1 MILITTSCGGG
12 SSPSLAS
19 ADAGAETSDVE
30 AATVPGYHLVPR
42 TSGSLARRAVS
53 DAAPDANVPA
63 NDANGPPLLTV
74 DWFGAA
80 VFHDAQGNELGRA
93 NAPAKFPLP
102 DGGSVTFGI
111 GYETFTF
118 LDVPAGA
125 TLRPFI
131 ERAYPLIRQ
140 SIHINVVDRS
150 GSSIVAST
158 GCASATGPGEHVL
171 SLDDDC
177 LESGKGE
184 LFIYALQN
192 GAGAYIEVKDIV
204 AGIAELD
211 PLDVPLPDWTD
222 FPVGDERVRLDTT
235 GLPDAVTGVV
245 GLYAVRGH
253 LAVMGTMAAVVA
265 SDAGSGTALADALL
279 PTTGTHWIRSASF
292 YPFASLDGELA
303 ARSYRT
309 EPLAYP
315 LASPATYDFGTLLPI
330 PAHLAV
336 TQGAG
341 ATITFDLPAP
351 AGDVD
356 RIVATFAWGD
366 PKDPILWH
374 VVTKP
379 TTTRISLPNIPS
391 YLATPEA
398 SMLWVEVRAED
409 HPDVEGW
416 VNVLKDWHDTFL
428 FQSPEQWP
436 TGRMSRSVW
445 QAPAVPA
452 DADAAD

>member
-1 MILITTSCGGG
+1 MMPLGPTAQRAPSSVPQRATAPASPLEPAGNVSVRTPTGPVQLYSRSTTTPSAAAKKVAPVGSTQTSVRSSGDSGRPSAVQDMPPSEDTTTLSCA
-12 SSPSLAS
+12 PLA
-19 ADAGAETSDVE
+19 TM
-30 AATVPGYHLVPR
+30 TLPMLVPR
-42 TSGSLARRAVS
+42 TSH
-53 DAAPDANVPA
+53 N
-63 NDANGPPLLTV
+63 
-74 DWFGAA
+74 
-80 VFHDAQGNELGRA
+80 
-93 NAPAKFPLP
+93 
-102 DGGSVTFGI
+102 
-111 GYETFTF
+111 
-118 LDVPAGA
+118 VPAGA
-125 TLRPFI
+125 TLRPFV

-140 SIHINVVDRS
+140 SIHINVVDRP

-192 GAGAYIEVKDIV
+192 GTGAYIEVKDIIP
-204 AGIAELD
+204 GIAELD
-211 PLDVPLPDWTD
+211 PLDVPLPDWTY
-222 FPVGDERVRLDTT
+222 FPVGDERVRIDTT
-235 GLPDAVTGVV
+235 GLPDAVTGAV

-253 LAVMGTMAAVVA
+253 RSVMGTTATVVA
-265 SDAGSGTALADALL
+265 SDAGSGTAISDALL
-279 PTTGTHWIRSASF
+279 PTTGTRWVRSASF
-292 YPFASLDGELA
+292 YPVAQPDSELA

-330 PAHLAV
+330 PAHLEL

-341 ATITFDLPAP
+341 ATITFDLPAHT
-351 AGDVD
+351 GDVD

-445 QAPAVPA
+445 QTPANPA
-452 DADAAD
+452 DADPAD